1 MTVVYP
7 EGTGVQGNIGV
18 RIVLDIADTSA
29 PSLATE
35 INAASS
41 LDLSCY
47 LYANGW
53 NPSITTSRVTAPRRL
68 CTRQQLQ
75 QFGSDTYELSD
86 LVYSYDPQAA
96 DADEA
101 NEALATL
108 TKGLEVYAVERLG
121 LDARDAAWAAGQYVD
136 IHPIRLGE
144 QGRAGDPTDE
154 TAEFQIVQSVIYTAP
169 PIRRAVI
176 AA

>member
-7 EGTGVQGNIGV
+7 EGTGVQGNIAIK
-18 RIVLDIADTSA
+18 IVMDIANLAA
-29 PSLATE
+29 PKLATE
-35 INAASS
+35 LNAASS
-41 LDLSCY
+41 LDISCY

-75 QFGSDTYELSD
+75 QFGADTYELAD
-86 LVYSYDPQAA
+86 LVYSYDPQED
-96 DADEA
+96 DADPA

-108 TKGLEVYAVERLG
+108 AKGLEVYAVERLG
-121 LDARDAAWAAGQYVD
+121 LDARDTAWAVGQYVD

-154 TAEFQIVQSVIYTAP
+154 TSEFQIVQSVIYTAP
-169 PIRRAVI
+169 PVRRSII